1 VKRVRVVLDTNVLIS
16 ATQWPDSVAQKVLQ
30 RIYNEKAEVFTSA
43 EILEEYT
50 EVLIR
55 DFDYQEEQLGA
66 IMSRVLAL
74 VQIVEIKSSVQIVL
88 EDPDDDKVINC
99 ALDCNA
105 EAILTYDR
113 HLLKLGQFE
122 KIRIV
127 PPEAFMQEG

>member
-1 VKRVRVVLDTNVLIS
+1 VRVVLDTNVLIS

>member
-1 VKRVRVVLDTNVLIS
+1 MKRVRVVLDTNVLIS

>member
-1 VKRVRVVLDTNVLIS
+1 MRVVLDTNVLIS